1 MRRNLSLTILLMSM
15 TTMLCAHGNE
25 QHVMGT
31 VTNITATAITVKT
44 QDGATVEVFIDPDT
58 KFLRGGQP
66 ISAKDVKQG
75 DRIIIHANKKGEKLT
90 ATTVAIGKAK

>member
-1 MRRNLSLTILLMSM
+1 MRRNLNVTILLLLMASV
-15 TTMLCAHGNE
+15 LYAHGNE

-44 QDGATVEVFIDPDT
+44 QDGSSVEVFIAQET
-58 KFLRGGQP
+58 KFARGEQP

-75 DRIIIHANKKGEKLT
+75 DRIFIHANEKGEKLT
-90 ATTVAIGKAK
+90 ATTVAIGKAN

>member
-1 MRRNLSLTILLMSM
+1 MRHNLSVTILLLLMA
-15 TTMLCAHGNE
+15 TILYAHGNE

-44 QDGATVEVFIDPDT
+44 QDGNSVEVFVGQDT
-58 KFLRGGQP
+58 KFMRGGQP

-75 DRIIIHANKKGEKLT
+75 DRIVIHANKKGEKLT
-90 ATTVAIGKAK
+90 ATTVAIGKAN